1 MILKQD
7 FSANVAKTLNLEHN
21 VFFLIFE
28 KIFIDNKSFWLES
41 GCNLSEINERHPD

>member
-28 KIFIDNKSFWLES
+28 KIFIDNKSFNNW
-41 GCNLSEINERHPD
+41 NPVVIYQK